1 MDLNQAEDLSPAR
14 FFASSGAGDSQN
26 QRSGE
31 KKGRTMNLVTQFKHT
46 TILIALTLA
55 WFGFSPQSRAVCQDG
70 CDTGG
75 ISISGKDAKM
85 TIVPGAMHPFTGED
99 SDDPGPGTIFSNL
112 ASKYPKGVYWCCSG
126 YNVMGP
132 NSGAGEQ
139 WMAGAFTP
147 DSDRTVTKIEVAA
160 GWSEGTNG
168 IVISLNN
175 DNNGMPGQALKTWN
189 VSDLPFFGTCCTLL
203 KVSSQG
209 IPVTGGQQYW
219 VMLRTNNSELNTVD
233 AWNVSD
239 ADQVDQAT
247 IASFSGNEWNVFQAA
262 PGVAFAVKGN

>member
-1 MDLNQAEDLSPAR
+1 
-14 FFASSGAGDSQN
+14 
-26 QRSGE
+26 
-31 KKGRTMNLVTQFKHT
+31 
-46 TILIALTLA
+46 
-55 WFGFSPQSRAVCQDG
+55 
-70 CDTGG
+70 
-75 ISISGKDAKM
+75 M
-85 TIVPGAMHPFTGED
+85 TIVPRAMLPLTAEN
-99 SDDPGPGTIFSNL
+99 SDDPTLVTIFSNL
-112 ASKYPKGVYWCCSG
+112 ASKYPKGVYWCCTG

-132 NSGAGEQ
+132 NSGVGEQ
-139 WMAGAFTP
+139 WMAAAFTP
-147 DSDRTVTKIEVAA
+147 DADGTVTKIEVSA

-175 DNNGMPGQALKTWN
+175 DDNGMPGQALQTWN

-219 VMLRTNNSELNTVD
+219 VMLKTNGRELNTVD

-239 ADQVDQAT
+239 ADQIDQAT
-247 IASFSGNEWNVFQAA
+247 IASFSSNEWHVFQAA